1 MTSDKRRGHDSAKPH
16 QQSENDG
23 EEDRRVMQRDHADKL
38 GDPSA
43 PGFQAAPA
51 RVSLRSARAAY
62 VGPGL
67 NLEPHRNAV
76 AVVAFG
82 LDTPFDLA
90 VLETASTVPAY
101 VSRRAALIPP
111 GQLHHLR
118 AHGPMAFLYLDA
130 LSDDHAAL
138 SVADLDQLQGGL
150 PDVAAGATDVDDLCA
165 RIGLARRPSKDPRI
179 VALLRAIDDAP
190 EAFPSLAIAANVAGL
205 SSSRCRALM
214 REAVGVPFSRYRLW
228 RRMARVCQELAAAPS
243 LTNAAHAA
251 GFASSAHLST
261 AFKHMFGLS
270 PSALIKAGVQF
281 DCDSGSKAA

>member
-1 MTSDKRRGHDSAKPH
+1 
-16 QQSENDG
+16 
-23 EEDRRVMQRDHADKL
+23 MQRDHAGTL

-67 NLEPHRNAV
+67 DLEPHRNAV

-82 LDTPFDLA
+82 LDAPFDLA
-90 VLETASTVPAY
+90 MLETGATVPAY

-138 SVADLDQLQGGL
+138 SVADLHRLQGGL
-150 PDVAAGATDVDDLCA
+150 LDVTAGAMDVDDLCE
-165 RIGLARRPSKDPRI
+165 RIGLARRAFTDPRI

-205 SSSRCRALM
+205 SPSRCRALM
-214 REAVGVPFSRYRLW
+214 REAVGMPFSRYRLW
-228 RRMARVCQELAAAPS
+228 RRMARVCQEFAAEPS

-261 AFKHMFGLS
+261 AFKQMFGLS
-270 PSALIKAGVQF
+270 PSTLIKAGVQF
-281 DCDSGSKAA
+281 DCDSCATAA